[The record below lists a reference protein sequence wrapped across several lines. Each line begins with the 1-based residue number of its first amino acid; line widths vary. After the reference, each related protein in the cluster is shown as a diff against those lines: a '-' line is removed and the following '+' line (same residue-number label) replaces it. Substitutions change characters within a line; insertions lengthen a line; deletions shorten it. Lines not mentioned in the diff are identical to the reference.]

1 MKLGSLASA
10 RSAYYDRNATSVF
23 QSYLATVG
31 PHAGT
36 QRWSYTVASG
46 KKLQLEIAGTR
57 IYRITAAAPV
67 SWTQA
72 DISIVSGATTAIL
85 SEKYVFD
92 NSLTVVYDDIR
103 AMAVTVY
110 ASESIAANTIDV
122 GTGGSVQYWLSAK
135 GTLYDA

>member
-1 MKLGSLASA
+1 MSTAILTPA
-10 RSAYYDRNATSVF
+10 RAAYYDRNAASVL

-31 PHAGT
+31 PHAAT

-46 KKLQLEIAGTR
+46 KKLQVEITGTR

-67 SWTQA
+67 GWTQA
-72 DISIVSGATTAIL
+72 DITVVSGATTAVL
-85 SEKYVFD
+85 SEKYVVD

-103 AMAVTVY
+103 SMATTVY
-110 ASESIAANTIDV
+110 AGESIAANTVDV
-122 GTGGSVQYWLSAK
+122 GTGGTVQYWLSAK